1 MISIESRD
9 DPTII
14 SFITRYSTV
23 NGKKN
28 NTLTKKLGQDL
39 FRMLSAGDM
48 QSLIKIYD
56 KYSNLF
62 GMIQFY
68 DNLLIPVMYDI
79 GQQWAEG
86 KLDIATERVCVNTA
100 NALIKIIDERQL
112 IRVTTRHYKGT
123 IFICTPKGERHNLAC
138 NIIKSVLLSKV
149 YKVYNASPSSPAD
162 SVINSVSDAFPDAI
176 FDFYNDNRSYSDN

>member
-1 MISIESRD
+1 MSRLTQEMISIESRD

-14 SFITRYSTV
+14 SFITRYSAV
-23 NGKKN
+23 KGKKN

-39 FRMLSAGDM
+39 YRMLSAGDM

-68 DNLLIPVMYDI
+68 DNLLKPVMYDI

-86 KLDIATERVCVNTA
+86 KLDIATEHVCVNTA

-123 IFICTPKGERHNLAC
+123 IFICTPKGEWLNLAC

-149 YKVYNASPSSPAD
+149 YKVYNASPSSL
-162 SVINSVSDAFPDAI
+162 
-176 FDFYNDNRSYSDN
+176 RTR